1 MNRSARHLRL
11 PAVLLAAL
19 AIVAAAC
26 SPTQSTPPSA
36 SQAGPTPGGTLIY
49 GLATKFDTLDPT
61 VTTFSVIGKI
71 GYHVFDPL
79 VWQSTSRIVIGR
91 CGCSVSI
98 CSPSPDT
105 HT

>member
-79 VWQSTSRIVIGR
+79 VSADSSSDGSMLMNQ
-91 CGCSVSI
+91 
-98 CSPSPDT
+98 
-105 HT
+105 